1 MANNMPPGIFPPDTP
16 GLPSNTPPK
25 PGVKQ
30 LVVQAGVVMVQTSTA
45 EALRIQ
51 GHTGKA
57 AALDLASAV
66 VGGALAV
73 FSGNKNVQN
82 IGTALV
88 LGPAS
93 SLGRNYGAPALAG
106 FIPKKQEAS
115 TTSDFSSYASQGSS
129 QGSSQNQASQ
139 TQREEVRQPAVAKAG

>member
-30 LVVQAGVVMVQTSTA
+30 LAVQAGVVVVQTATA
-45 EALRIQ
+45 EALRQQ

-93 SLGRNYGAPALAG
+93 SLGRNYGAPMLAS
-106 FIPKKQEAS
+106 FIPKKQEAN
-115 TTSDFSSYASQGSS
+115 TTSDFSSYASQG
-129 QGSSQNQASQ
+129 QASQAQTTANLQ